1 MNTKTGYTVPAA
13 TESPHAGPI
22 GVPPAMRRPFS
33 EFCALLEGLA
43 GGDLLGVTAF
53 GPVLEPGF
61 AESGLSAT
69 TVVVLQKVDMLFLR
83 RLAEH
88 GPHLG
93 RLGIAAP
100 LTMTP
105 EYITSSLDTF
115 PLEML
120 EIQQLRT
127 TLCGADH
134 FAGLEIEPE
143 HLRLQ
148 CEREL
153 KRILIRLRHGLL
165 AASGRSDFLVELEHD
180 IGHHLLRTIR
190 GLLWLAGH
198 KSFQH
203 VAAALEKCEERA
215 GRSLPGIR
223 EAIRPDSQGS
233 WEEFTALYHDAEA
246 LAAAANKSLEGS
258 TH

>member
-1 MNTKTGYTVPAA
+1 MNIESGHTVTPGLEIAVAEPVGVPA
-13 TESPHAGPI
+13 
-22 GVPPAMRRPFS
+22 AMRRPLS
-33 EFCALLEGLA
+33 DYCTLLEGLA
-43 GGDLLGVTAF
+43 GDHLLGVTAF

-69 TVVVLQKVDMLFLR
+69 TVVVLRKVDMLFLR

-100 LTMTP
+100 LTMTS
-105 EYITSSLDTF
+105 EYIASSLDTF

-120 EIQQLRT
+120 EIQQLRA

-134 FAGLEIEPE
+134 FARLKIQPE

-148 CEREL
+148 CEREF
-153 KRILIRLRHGLL
+153 KRILLRLRRGILS
-165 AASGRSDFLVELEHD
+165 AAGRSDFLVELEHD

-190 GLLWLAGH
+190 GLLWLTGH
-198 KSFQH
+198 KSFQPA
-203 VAAALEKCEERA
+203 AAALEKCEERT
-215 GRSLPGIR
+215 GHSLPGIR

-233 WEEFTALYHDAEA
+233 WEEYTALYRDAEA
-246 LAAAANKSLEGS
+246 LAAAANRSLEES
-258 TH
+258 TR